1 MTVDGVTGEHAR
13 LIAIGEIAAEIAHEL
28 RNALQV
34 VATSAYL
41 AKLSPATSAPH
52 LAKIERHTRIAQ
64 EIVDDLMSLARG
76 EPAKAE
82 PSLLADI
89 LVHARASLGDDDVH
103 ATGGAQA
110 PRAYFADE
118 LTPSAL
124 RVRAHPGLLA
134 RVFAVLY
141 DNSIA
146 VCTPRAPKIV
156 TRAAVE
162 EKATVILVSDDGP
175 GVPSEIAAKIF
186 DPLVT
191 GRAGGTGLGLALAKR
206 IMQAHGGSIS
216 LVPGVPDVGA
226 TFRIVLP
233 S

>member
-1 MTVDGVTGEHAR
+1 MDGVTGEHAR
-13 LIAIGEIAAEIAHEL
+13 LIVIGEIAAEIAHEL

-89 LVHARASLGDDDVH
+89 LVHARASLGEDLNVH
-103 ATGGAQA
+103 YT
-110 PRAYFADE
+110 DE

-141 DNSIA
+141 DNAVA
-146 VCTPRAPKIV
+146 VCAPRAPRIV
-156 TRAAVE
+156 TRAAVHG
-162 EKATVILVSDDGP
+162 KTTVIEVSDDGP
-175 GVPSEIAAKIF
+175 GVLPEIAAKIF

-191 GRAGGTGLGLALAKR
+191 GRSGGTGLGLALAKR
-206 IMQAHGGSIS
+206 IMQAHGGKIT
-216 LVPGVPDVGA
+216 LLEREGGA
-226 TFRIVLP
+226 TFQMVLP

>member
-1 MTVDGVTGEHAR
+1 MIVDGVTTEHAR

-89 LVHARASLGDDDVH
+89 IVHARASLGEDLHVH
-103 ATGGAQA
+103 YT
-110 PRAYFADE
+110 DE
-118 LTPSAL
+118 LTPSTL

-134 RVFAVLY
+134 RVLAVLY
-141 DNSIA
+141 DNAIA
-146 VCTPRAPKIV
+146 ICAPRAPQIV
-156 TRAAVE
+156 TRASAGDTG
-162 EKATVILVSDDGP
+162 TVILVSDDGP
-175 GVPSEIAAKIF
+175 GVPTDIATRIF

-206 IMQAHGGSIS
+206 IMQAHGGTIA
-216 LVPGVPDVGA
+216 LVATERGA
-226 TFRIVLP
+226 CFRIVLP
-233 S
+233 A

>member
-1 MTVDGVTGEHAR
+1 VDGVTTEHAR

-89 LVHARASLGDDDVH
+89 LVHARASLDDMEEVEQRVH
-103 ATGGAQA
+103 YT
-110 PRAYFADE
+110 DE
-118 LTPSAL
+118 LTPSSL

-141 DNSIA
+141 DNSVAICA
-146 VCTPRAPKIV
+146 PRAAQIV
-156 TRAAVE
+156 THASVGE
-162 EKATVILVSDDGP
+162 TGTVIIVSDDGP
-175 GVPSEIAAKIF
+175 GVPNEIAAKIF

-191 GRAGGTGLGLALAKR
+191 GREGGTGLGLALAKR
-206 IMQAHGGSIS
+206 IMQAHGGTIS
-216 LVPGVPDVGA
+216 LVPSDRGA
-226 TFRIVLP
+226 SFRIVLP
-233 S
+233 A

>member
-1 MTVDGVTGEHAR
+1 MDLESGSHYHFVVGADGLTGEHAR

-34 VATSAYL
+34 IATSAYL
-41 AKLSPATSAPH
+41 ARLSPASSATH
-52 LAKIERHTRIAQ
+52 IAKIERHTRIAQ
-64 EIVDDLMSLARG
+64 GIVDDLMSLARG

-89 LVHARASLGDDDVH
+89 LVHARASLGEEPVSYED
-103 ATGGAQA
+103 
-110 PRAYFADE
+110 R
-118 LTPSAL
+118 LTPTSL

-141 DNSIA
+141 DNSVA
-146 VCTPRAPKIV
+146 VCAPRAPVIV
-156 TRAAVE
+156 TRAVVE
-162 EKATVILVSDDGP
+162 ESRTVILVSDDGP
-175 GVPSEIAAKIF
+175 GVAADIAAKIF

-191 GRAGGTGLGLALAKR
+191 GRPGGTGLGLSLARR
-206 IMQAHGGSIS
+206 IMQAHGGTIS
-216 LVPGVPDVGA
+216 LVPNEGGA
-226 TFRIVLP
+226 TFQIILP

>member
-1 MTVDGVTGEHAR
+1 MDGVTTEHAR

-89 LVHARASLGDDDVH
+89 LVHARASLGDDEPGRDQGRVQY
-103 ATGGAQA
+103 T
-110 PRAYFADE
+110 DE
-118 LTPSAL
+118 LTPSTL

-141 DNSIA
+141 DNSISICA
-146 VCTPRAPKIV
+146 PRAAQIV
-156 TRAAVE
+156 TNAAVT
-162 EKATVILVSDDGP
+162 EKGTVIVVSDDGP
-175 GVPSEIAAKIF
+175 GVPAEIAAKIF

-191 GRAGGTGLGLALAKR
+191 GRDGGTGLGLALAKR

-216 LVPGVPDVGA
+216 LVPSDRGA
-226 TFRIVLP
+226 AFRIVLP